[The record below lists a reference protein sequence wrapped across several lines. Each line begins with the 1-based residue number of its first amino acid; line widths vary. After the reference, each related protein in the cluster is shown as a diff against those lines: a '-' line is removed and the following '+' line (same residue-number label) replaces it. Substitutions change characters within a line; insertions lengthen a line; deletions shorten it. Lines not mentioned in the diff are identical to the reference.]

1 MRSRRPF
8 PLGQSPVRR
17 RSGPWRSSTSS
28 RAPVAA
34 PTRAPQATTASTAA
48 SIRVSRF
55 AQHSSKTASPT
66 SRPAAASSPTP
77 SLRSSTRRP
86 VTRRGRWSKRS
97 RSPAA
102 ARCGCSG
109 DAFEFSFRYTHCAM
123 LGILLVL
130 FGYVLGSVPT
140 GYLVGRALGV
150 DVRKVGS
157 GNIGTA
163 NVLRAAGKWAAVLTL
178 LGDMLK
184 GLIPVVV
191 ARLVTENAWLI
202 AAVALAAVVGHCWP
216 VFLRFKGGKA
226 VATGAGTTIG
236 LAPLVG
242 LGLFAFWWA
251 VVLLSRYT
259 SLGAI
264 SVMVVSPVVF
274 WLSGQPLPYVLYTIV
289 GGALVLWRHR
299 ENARAL
305 IKGTE
310 RKVGERTERG
320 S

>member
-1 MRSRRPF
+1 
-8 PLGQSPVRR
+8 
-17 RSGPWRSSTSS
+17 
-28 RAPVAA
+28 
-34 PTRAPQATTASTAA
+34 
-48 SIRVSRF
+48 
-55 AQHSSKTASPT
+55 
-66 SRPAAASSPTP
+66 
-77 SLRSSTRRP
+77 
-86 VTRRGRWSKRS
+86 
-97 RSPAA
+97 
-102 ARCGCSG
+102 
-109 DAFEFSFRYTHCAM
+109 M
-123 LGILLVL
+123 LGIFLVL

-163 NVLRAAGKWAAVLTL
+163 NVLQGRREAGRRTHARRRHAQ
-178 LGDMLK
+178 
-184 GLIPVVV
+184 GLCSRGGRQAP
-191 ARLVTENAWLI
+191 RENEWLI
-202 AAVALAAVVGHCWP
+202 AAVAFAAVVGHCWP

-236 LAPLVG
+236 LAPSIG

-264 SVMVVSPVVF
+264 AVMVVSPVVF

-310 RKVGERTERG
+310 RKVGERTEREG
-320 S
+320 